1 MSVKY
6 FRRFRME
13 FDFAR
18 TPLPEAALP
27 LGYYWLPWHR
37 RFLDRHSL
45 VKYAS
50 FCAEIDSQVFPC
62 LGNLPGCRKLMR
74 DICGQE
80 SFLPE
85 ATWLI
90 AYRFDEWAAVTD
102 CATIQGLAKSPT
114 LGAVQNVG
122 VIPEHRGQGLGRA
135 LVLRALAGFRSVGLK
150 RVYLE
155 VTADNKQAVALY
167 QSIGFQHTRTM
178 YKAVTVSPV
187 ATPAT

>member
-1 MSVKY
+1 
-6 FRRFRME
+6 ME

-18 TPLPEAALP
+18 TPLPEANLP

-50 FCAEIDSQVFPC
+50 FSSEIDSLVFPC
-62 LGNLPGCRKLMR
+62 LGYLPGCRKLMR

-90 AYRFDEWAAVTD
+90 AYRFDEWSVVTD

-122 VIPEHRGQGLGRA
+122 VIPEHRGQGLGKA
-135 LVLRALAGFRSVGLK
+135 LVLRSLAGFRSIGLK

-167 QSIGFQHTRTM
+167 ESIGFQHTRTM
-178 YKAVTVSPV
+178 YKAVQVSPV

>member
-1 MSVKY
+1 MSMKY

-13 FDFAR
+13 FDFAH
-18 TPLPEAALP
+18 TPLPEAKLP
-27 LGYYWLPWHR
+27 EGYRWLPWHR
-37 RFLDRHSL
+37 RFLDRHSQ

-62 LGNLPGCRKLMR
+62 LGERAGCRKLMR

-85 ATWLI
+85 STWLI
-90 AYRFDEWAAVTD
+90 TYRFDEWSAIVD
-102 CATIQGLAKSPT
+102 CATIQGLVKSPT

-122 VIPEHRGQGLGRA
+122 VVPEHRGQGLGRA
-135 LVLRALAGFRSVGLK
+135 LVLRSLAGFRSAGLK

-155 VTADNKQAVALY
+155 VTAENQQAVALY

-178 YKAVTVSPV
+178 YKAVPIASV
-187 ATPAT
+187 AAPAS